1 MFAVWAK
8 LVRILSMSKL
18 TAVHG
23 PIIYSQY
30 GTTANSI
37 LYDKES
43 DLYPLFFKQLD
54 SIQTEFA
61 ANKTYTGYKKF
72 DPSKYAGSIPQWQ
85 KLVNSMRL
93 RLAMRLSKVDP
104 AQAKTQGE
112 KALSDPAGLI
122 TTNADNFTNSLNGII
137 MPVGQICYEW
147 DDTRMGAP
155 MESFLIG
162 LNDGRISKYYAPITN
177 AALYADHPSMPYKGI
192 RNGGYVK
199 AKADHVPFSKVSE
212 DFKTV
217 QTRRN
222 FTAAE
227 VAFLKAEAGLRG
239 WAGAGDPK
247 ANYEEGVKLSFA
259 DWGAGGVD
267 AYLADKTS
275 KPINYIDPIDARN
288 NFTALSTVT
297 VAWNEADPLELKL
310 EKIITQKY
318 INNFTNTTEAWV
330 DFRRTGYPKI
340 PSASKNDSNANWG
353 IIPVGELIKRM
364 PFVNAERTGNTAA
377 VADAVSKMG
386 AGADLIRRRT
396 FGYHQE

>member
-61 ANKTYTGYKKF
+61 ANKAYTGYKKF

-85 KLVNSMRL
+85 KVVNSMRL

-137 MPVGQICYEW
+137 
-147 DDTRMGAP
+147 
-155 MESFLIG
+155 
-162 LNDGRISKYYAPITN
+162 N
-177 AALYADHPSMPYKGI
+177 A
-192 RNGGYVK
+192 
-199 AKADHVPFSKVSE
+199 
-212 DFKTV
+212 
-217 QTRRN
+217 
-222 FTAAE
+222 
-227 VAFLKAEAGLRG
+227 G
-239 WAGAGDPK
+239 W
-247 ANYEEGVKLSFA
+247 S
-259 DWGAGGVD
+259 
-267 AYLADKTS
+267 
-275 KPINYIDPIDARN
+275 
-288 NFTALSTVT
+288 
-297 VAWNEADPLELKL
+297 
-310 EKIITQKY
+310 
-318 INNFTNTTEAWV
+318 
-330 DFRRTGYPKI
+330 
-340 PSASKNDSNANWG
+340 
-353 IIPVGELIKRM
+353 
-364 PFVNAERTGNTAA
+364 
-377 VADAVSKMG
+377 
-386 AGADLIRRRT
+386 DLL
-396 FGYHQE
+396 